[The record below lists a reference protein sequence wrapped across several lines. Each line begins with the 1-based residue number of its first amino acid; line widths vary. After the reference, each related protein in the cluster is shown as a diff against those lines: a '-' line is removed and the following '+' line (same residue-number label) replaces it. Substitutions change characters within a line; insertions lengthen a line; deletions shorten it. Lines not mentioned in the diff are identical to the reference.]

1 MAFNKFGIVA
11 ISLMVSAPVFAA
23 VTITTPE
30 EIVLLAIN
38 DQEVNSG
45 LFRTSKNDY
54 KVDAGQASFSVRYQQ
69 YFRHLDGEHD
79 IVKSGVVTIAAPN
92 LLDGKTY
99 TLKPVN
105 VPNEYEAAKKY
116 AEQPTIALYDQ
127 NKKLVVE
134 QTGANNEPKAWFGG
148 RIFDFTKSNKPSGN
162 QPAAVYGSS
171 STAVQAS
178 AAQSSAA
185 TAATDVQYAMP
196 ARSADQQLI
205 QIWQSASKA
214 ERQRF
219 MTWLAN
225 Q

>member
-23 VTITTPE
+23 VTITAPE

-45 LFRTSKNDY
+45 LFRTAKNDY
-54 KVDAGQASFSVRYQQ
+54 QVDAGQVSFSVRYQQ
-69 YFRHLDGEHD
+69 YFKHLDGEHD
-79 IVKSGVVTIAAPN
+79 IVKSGVVTIEAPN
-92 LLDGKTY
+92 LLDGQSY
-99 TLKPVN
+99 TLKPIN
-105 VPNEYEAAKKY
+105 VPKDYDAAKKY

-127 NKKLVVE
+127 QQKLIVE

-148 RIFDFTKSNKPSGN
+148 RIFDFTRSNKAAGN
-162 QPAAVYGSS
+162 QPAAVYASG

-178 AAQSSAA
+178 AAQPTVA
-185 TAATDVQYAMP
+185 TAAVDGQNAMP
-196 ARSADQQLI
+196 AGSADQQLI
-205 QIWQSASKA
+205 QMWQRASKA

>member
-23 VTITTPE
+23 VTITAPE

-45 LFRTSKNDY
+45 LFRTAKNDY
-54 KVDAGQASFSVRYQQ
+54 QVDAGQVSFSVRYQQ
-69 YFRHLDGEHD
+69 YFKHLDGEHD
-79 IVKSGVVTIAAPN
+79 IVKSGVVTIEAPN
-92 LLDGKTY
+92 LLDGQSY
-99 TLKPVN
+99 TLKPIN
-105 VPNEYEAAKKY
+105 VPKDYDAAKKY

-127 NKKLVVE
+127 QQKLIVE

-148 RIFDFTKSNKPSGN
+148 RIFDFTRSNKAAGN
-162 QPAAVYGSS
+162 QPAAVYASG

-178 AAQSSAA
+178 AAQPTVA
-185 TAATDVQYAMP
+185 TAAVDGQHAMP
-196 ARSADQQLI
+196 VGSADQQLI
-205 QIWQSASKA
+205 QMWQRASKA

>member
-45 LFRTSKNDY
+45 LFRTAKNDY
-54 KVDAGQASFSVRYQQ
+54 QVDAGQVSFSVRYQQ
-69 YFRHLDGEHD
+69 YFKHLDGEHD
-79 IVKSGVVTIAAPN
+79 IVKSGVVTIEAPN
-92 LLDGKTY
+92 LLDGQSY
-99 TLKPVN
+99 TLKPIN
-105 VPNEYEAAKKY
+105 VPKDYDAAKKY

-127 NKKLVVE
+127 QQKLIVE

-148 RIFDFTKSNKPSGN
+148 RIFDFTRSNKAVGN
-162 QPAAVYGSS
+162 QPAAVYASG

-178 AAQSSAA
+178 AAQPTVA
-185 TAATDVQYAMP
+185 TAAVDGQHAMP
-196 ARSADQQLI
+196 AGSADQQLI
-205 QIWQSASKA
+205 QMWQRASKA